1 MPTSLIDSNYFQ
13 DMFTD
18 AGMRQIFS
26 EENRLQKWL
35 DTEVALAE
43 AVEIV
48 KVIPKLIVYL

>member
-18 AGMRQIFS
+18 AGMHQIFS

-48 KVIPKLIVYL
+48 GVIPKLIVYL